1 MQTLLA
7 NPLALI
13 ALLAVL
19 AFLVYTGVR
28 VGPAFLIKRLAG
40 LIFVAFGVSFITFIL
55 GFWGGGPNGV
65 NSIDIQ
71 CGIHCTESTLRN
83 LENFYG
89 LRDPWYVQYGHYLQR
104 LVHFNLGLSYNNR
117 ERTVLSILGSGIPVS
132 IDLQLEAISLQLLL
146 GVPLGILTALRAGTR
161 VDTTSMFFS
170 LLFYAMPSYLVILA
184 FQVFMVFLAQR
195 NLPHLPLYGW
205 NGPFAIE
212 ALAPVV
218 IIAAIG
224 MAYFTRLTRATM
236 LEVLGQDYIR
246 TARAKGLRERVVIFR
261 HGFRN
266 AMIPLITALGPILA
280 FSVTGAFFTETFFQ
294 IPGIGYAAV
303 QSIQTRDLPVVQGT
317 VLMAALAVT
326 VMNLMADVVYGILD
340 PRIKVV

>member
-1 MQTLLA
+1 MQQLLA
-7 NPLALI
+7 SPLALI
-13 ALLAVL
+13 ILLAIL
-19 AFLVYTGVR
+19 AFLVYTAIR
-28 VGPAFLIKRLAG
+28 VGPGFLIKRLAG
-40 LIFVAFGVSFITFIL
+40 LVFVGLGVTFITFIL

-65 NSIDIQ
+65 NSINIQ
-71 CGIHCTESTLRN
+71 CGIHCTEGVLRN

-89 LRDPWYVQYGHYLQR
+89 LRDPWYVQYAHFLQR
-104 LVHFNLGLSYNNR
+104 LVHFDLGYSYDNR
-117 ERTVLSILGSGIPVS
+117 ERTVISILGSGIPVS
-132 IDLQLEAISLQLLL
+132 VDLQIEAISLQLIV
-146 GVPLGILTALRAGTR
+146 GVPLGILASLRAGSR
-161 VDTTSMFFS
+161 FDTTSMFFS
-170 LLFYAMPSYLVILA
+170 LLFYSLPSYLLILG

-212 ALAPVV
+212 AIAPVF

-246 TARAKGLRERVVIFR
+246 TARAKGLHERVVIFR

-266 AMIPLITALGPILA
+266 AMIPLITALGPTLA
-280 FSVTGAFFTETFFQ
+280 YAVSGAFFTETFFQ
-294 IPGIGYAAV
+294 IPGIAYAAV
-303 QSIQTRDLPVVQGT
+303 QSVQDRDLPVIQGT
-317 VLMAALAVT
+317 VLMAAIAVA
-326 VMNLMADVVYGILD
+326 VMNLVADVVYGILD